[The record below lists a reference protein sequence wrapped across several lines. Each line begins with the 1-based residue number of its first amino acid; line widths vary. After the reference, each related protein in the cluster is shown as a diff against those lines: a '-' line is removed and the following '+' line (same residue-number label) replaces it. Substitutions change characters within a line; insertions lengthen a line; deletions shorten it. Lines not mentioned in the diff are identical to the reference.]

1 MSIFYL
7 NHNELNGIRDEETV
21 KAKLKEI
28 LILFTLLNQEQL
40 QMLVYSNL
48 WDTRVL
54 GGTLRTFLYNTR
66 NREEVKIF
74 ILSLM
79 NTGPFY
85 YKEDQ
90 HINLLIKPEVPTESF
105 VTKLLSICFKDKH
118 PLVLSL
124 ESEKHLKE
132 RAYSIS
138 DKNIFHDVNNI
149 IGLEE
154 LKEYIRDEENP
165 VSITEVF
172 ETIQQRKENIILL
185 DKSIKSARSHDFQK
199 RFTDVLMAFIAL
211 EEIELKLILEGAPED
226 QRIKLFSEYTG
237 LEISKESTQTLKVPR
252 YRREREFIVPNLG
265 TVIFDWH
272 VKIGNSTRIHYYIDK
287 ENQKVYIGHCGRHL
301 GTSSYNS

>member
-7 NHNELNGIRDEETV
+7 NHNELNGIRDEETL
-21 KAKLKEI
+21 KEKLKEI
-28 LILFTLLNQEQL
+28 LLLFTLLNQERL

-54 GGTLRTFLYNTR
+54 GRTLRTFLYNTQ
-66 NREEVKIF
+66 NREEVKVF

-90 HINLLIKPEVPTESF
+90 YINLLIKPEVPTESF
-105 VTKLLSICFKDKH
+105 VIKLLSICFRDKH

-132 RAYSIS
+132 KTYSIR

-149 IGLEE
+149 IGIEE
-154 LKEYIRDEENP
+154 LKEYIRDEETP

-172 ETIQQRKENIILL
+172 ESIQQRRGNIILL
-185 DKSIKSARSHDFQK
+185 EKSIKSARSHDFQK
-199 RFTDVLMAFIAL
+199 RFTDVLKAFIAL
-211 EEIELKLILEGAPED
+211 EEIELKLILEGASED

-252 YRREREFIVPNLG
+252 YRREREFIVPNIG
-265 TVIFDWH
+265 TVLFDWH

-287 ENQKVYIGHCGRHL
+287 EKQKVYIGHCGRHL